1 MFGFIKKKDDK
12 QKKAHYLS
20 QKESRA
26 IAKANKEAIRELEKE
41 KRRHADESE
50 YTTQMK
56 DDKNIVEFEDLHT
69 YFFTDA
75 GVSRAVNGVSFSI
88 PEGSVVGIVGE
99 SGCGKSVTSL
109 SLMRLV
115 QAPQGQIVHGSIR
128 FKSSEYEKDEN
139 GKPIPIYQ
147 TEPDGKGGERVVT
160 EIKKDR
166 HGDPVLDKEGRPVM
180 APVQKRDISGAL
192 MYKMTEKVFD
202 IAKMPM
208 KEMSRIRGRQIA
220 MIFQEPMTSLNP
232 VFTIGN
238 QLDEVTLLHIP
249 DSSKEEAQRR
259 SLEMLKMV
267 GIAMPERVYK
277 YYPHE
282 ISGGM
287 RQRVMIA
294 MALAC
299 NPRLIIA
306 DEPTTALD
314 VTIQAQI
321 LDLLRD
327 VRKKM
332 GGSIMLITHD
342 LGVIAEMAD
351 YVHVMYAGKVVESG
365 TVREI
370 FKNPLHPYTIG
381 LQKSKPV
388 VGKDVEELY
397 SIPGQV
403 PNPINM
409 PNYCYFRERCDRCT
423 AKCKGDYPEFV
434 WVTPTHGVA
443 CYLYAEGGKK
453 E

>member
-1 MFGFIKKKDDK
+1 MFGLKKDGK
-12 QKKAHYLS
+12 QKKSHYLT
-20 QKESRA
+20 QKESRE
-26 IAKANKEAIRELEKE
+26 IAKANKQAIRELEKQ
-41 KRRHADESE
+41 KLRKADESE
-50 YTTQMK
+50 YAAQMK
-56 DDKNIVEFEDLHT
+56 DENNIVEFEDLHT

-75 GVSRAVNGVSFSI
+75 GVSRAVNGVSFNI

-115 QAPQGQIVHGSIR
+115 QAPQGQIVQGSIR

-139 GKPIPIYQ
+139 GKPIPIYE
-147 TEPDGKGGERVVT
+147 TEPDGNGGERIVT
-160 EIKKDR
+160 EEKKDK
-166 HGDPVLDKEGRPVM
+166 HGKTVLDKEGRPVIV
-180 APVQKRDISGAL
+180 PEQKRDVSGAL

-202 IAKMPM
+202 IAKMPI

-232 VFTIGN
+232 VFTVGN

-249 DSSKEEAQRR
+249 GSNKEEARRR

-306 DEPTTALD
+306 DEPTTARRHCGNGGLCSRH
-314 VTIQAQI
+314 VCRQGHRKRYRAGNIQKPAPSLYNRVAEEQACC
-321 LDLLRD
+321 
-327 VRKKM
+327 RK
-332 GGSIMLITHD
+332 GYG
-342 LGVIAEMAD
+342 
-351 YVHVMYAGKVVESG
+351 G
-365 TVREI
+365 TVQHSRSGSE
-370 FKNPLHPYTIG
+370 PD
-381 LQKSKPV
+381 Q
-388 VGKDVEELY
+388 
-397 SIPGQV
+397 
-403 PNPINM
+403 
-409 PNYCYFRERCDRCT
+409 
-423 AKCKGDYPEFV
+423 
-434 WVTPTHGVA
+434 
-443 CYLYAEGGKK
+443 YAELLLFP
-453 E
+453 

>member
-1 MFGFIKKKDDK
+1 MFGLKKDGK
-12 QKKAHYLS
+12 QKKSHYLT
-20 QKESRA
+20 QKESRE
-26 IAKANKEAIRELEKE
+26 IAKANKQAIRELEKQ
-41 KRRHADESE
+41 KLRKADESE
-50 YTTQMK
+50 YAAQMK
-56 DDKNIVEFEDLHT
+56 DENNIVEFEDLHT

-75 GVSRAVNGVSFSI
+75 GVSRAVNGVSFNI
-88 PEGSVVGIVGE
+88 PESSVVGIVGE

-115 QAPQGQIVHGSIR
+115 QAPQGQIVQGSIR
-128 FKSSEYEKDEN
+128 FKSSEYEMDEN
-139 GKPIPIYQ
+139 GKPIPIYE
-147 TEPDGKGGERVVT
+147 TEPDGNGGERIVT
-160 EIKKDR
+160 EEKKDK
-166 HGDPVLDKEGRPVM
+166 HGKTVLDKEGRPVIV
-180 APVQKRDISGAL
+180 PVQKRDVSGAL

-202 IAKMPM
+202 IAKMPI

-232 VFTIGN
+232 VFTVGN

-249 DSSKEEAQRR
+249 GSNKEEARRR

-342 LGVIAEMAD
+342 LGVIADMAD
-351 YVHVMYAGKVVESG
+351 YVHVMYAGMVIESG
-365 TVREI
+365 TVQEI

-388 VGKDVEELY
+388 VGKDVE
-397 SIPGQV
+397 
-403 PNPINM
+403 
-409 PNYCYFRERCDRCT
+409 
-423 AKCKGDYPEFV
+423 
-434 WVTPTHGVA
+434 
-443 CYLYAEGGKK
+443 
-453 E
+453 